1 MLNIGIF
8 GHGIVG
14 GGVANILLSN
24 KDILSLRAGQEIN
37 LKAICD
43 IKEFDVPYK
52 HLFTKNGEDIY
63 ADPEISIVVE
73 AIGGKG
79 IAYKFVKE
87 SLLHGKHVVTSNKE
101 LIAACGTEL
110 EQIAKENHVLLRYEA
125 SCGGGIPVIKPI
137 REDLGANRMDKIL
150 GIVNGTTNYI
160 LTRMKESA
168 LSFEEAIE
176 EARGKGYIEADPTA
190 DLKGW
195 DARRKICILAHTA
208 FGTALDDS
216 AIEAIGIEH
225 ITMEDLAYAAKLNRS
240 LRLIA
245 MAEWLGGAFRASV
258 CPMLVGNSHPLA
270 PVSDVFNAILVHGD
284 QVNDVMFY
292 GSGAGAAPTASAV
305 CGDVLDIAKDPV
317 EHGRFVD
324 ASDSPALPSFTR
336 DLALFF
342 RVSGGENEQKFVLF
356 AFPGAQIVTAETVPG
371 EFGVVTEIGRENELL
386 SAVEKLKESLS
397 VREPL
402 RLLD

>member
-1 MLNIGIF
+1 MLNIGLF

-14 GGVANILLSN
+14 GGVANILLNN
-24 KDILSLRAGQEIN
+24 KDILSLRAGQEIH

-43 IKEFDVPYK
+43 LREFDVPYK
-52 HLFTKNGEDIY
+52 NLFTKNGEDIY
-63 ADPEISIVVE
+63 CDPSISIVVE

-87 SLLHGKHVVTSNKE
+87 SLLHGKNVVTSNKE
-101 LIAACGTEL
+101 LIASCGTEL
-110 EQIAKENHVLLRYEA
+110 EQIAKEKGVLLRYEA

-137 REDLGANRMDKIL
+137 REDLGANRMDKVL

-168 LSFEEAIE
+168 LTFDEAIE
-176 EARGKGYIEADPTA
+176 EARGKGYIEADPSA
-190 DLKGW
+190 DLKGI

-208 FGTALDDS
+208 FGTPLDDS
-216 AIEAIGIEH
+216 AIEAIGIES
-225 ITMEDLAYAAKLNRS
+225 ITMEDLSYAARLNRS
-240 LRLIA
+240 VRLIA
-245 MAEWLGGAFRASV
+245 MAEWLDGSYRASV
-258 CPMLVGNSHPLA
+258 CPMLVNDSHPLA

-284 QVNDVMFY
+284 QVGNVMFY

-305 CGDVLDIAKDPV
+305 CGDILDIARDPF
-317 EHGRFVD
+317 EHGGKLD
-324 ASDSPALPSFTR
+324 NSAAHALPSFTR
-336 DLALFF
+336 DIALFF
-342 RVSGGENEQKFVLF
+342 RVTGGKAEQEAVLASIPAAQFVTLD
-356 AFPGAQIVTAETVPG
+356 TLPG
-371 EFGVVTEIGRENELL
+371 EFGVITPIGKENELL
-386 SAVEKLKESLS
+386 SAVESLKKTLS

>member
-14 GGVANILLSN
+14 SGVANILLKN
-24 KDILSLRAGQEIN
+24 KDILSLRAGQELN

-43 IKEFDVPYK
+43 LLDFDVPYK
-52 HLFTKNGEDIY
+52 NLFTKNGEDIY
-63 ADPEISIVVE
+63 SDPSISIVVE

-101 LIAACGTEL
+101 LIASCGTEL
-110 EQIAKENHVLLRYEA
+110 EEIAKEKGVLLRYEA

-137 REDLGANRMDKIL
+137 REDLGANRMDKVL

-168 LSFEEAIE
+168 LTFDEAIE
-176 EARGKGYIEADPTA
+176 EARGKGYIEADPSA
-190 DLKGW
+190 DLKGI

-208 FGTALDDS
+208 FDTALDDS
-216 AIEAIGIEH
+216 AIEAVGIENV
-225 ITMEDLAYAAKLNRS
+225 TMEDLAYAAKLNRS
-240 LRLIA
+240 VRLIA
-245 MAEWLGGAFRASV
+245 MAELLSGSYRASV
-258 CPMLVGNSHPLA
+258 CPMFVNNSHPLA

-284 QVNDVMFY
+284 QVGNVMFY
-292 GSGAGAAPTASAV
+292 GSGAGSAPTASAV
-305 CGDVLDIAKDPV
+305 CGDILDIARDPT
-317 EHGRFVD
+317 EHGGKVD
-324 ASDSPALPSFTR
+324 ASDAPALPSFTR

-342 RVSGGENEQKFVLF
+342 RVSGGKKEQEAVLS
-356 AFPGAQIVTAETVPG
+356 ALPGAQFVTLDNLPG
-371 EFGVVTEIGRENELL
+371 EFGVITPVAKENELL
-386 SAVEKLKESLS
+386 STVESLKKTLS